1 METTYK
7 INANELNEDFLTT
20 LKTLFQNQKL
30 LISIQTIEDEFED
43 DTAYLSSSPA
53 NKERLLKS
61 IENYEKGKEMK
72 KISWENLQNL

>member
-20 LKTLFQNQKL
+20 LKKIFQNQKL
-30 LISIQTIEDEFED
+30 LISIQTIDDEFED

-61 IENYEKGKEMK
+61 IKNYESGKEMK
-72 KISWENLQNL
+72 KISWENIQKL